1 MNSTEKQPAQNT
13 EKTMGDIMREIM
25 AWPLPALP
33 RPTHNAP
40 ERNQ

>member
-1 MNSTEKQPAQNT
+1 MNDPVKEPAQNT

>member
-1 MNSTEKQPAQNT
+1 MIDHEKQAEQRT
-13 EKTMGDIMREIM
+13 EKTLGEVMREIM

-40 ERNQ
+40 ERKQ